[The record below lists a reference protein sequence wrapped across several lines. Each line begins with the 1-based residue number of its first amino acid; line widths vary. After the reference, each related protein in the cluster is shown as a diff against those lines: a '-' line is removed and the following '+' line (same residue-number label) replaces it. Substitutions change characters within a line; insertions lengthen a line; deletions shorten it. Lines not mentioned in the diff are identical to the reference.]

1 MNNKLQD
8 FLMDVTQEALIAAM
22 SVPRAIATN
31 MQKTTQSMA
40 PNTDAIHTWAEQT
53 TETIGKVVTP
63 FAENPL
69 IKMGTKVPGI
79 SWLMAALGQVDVEK
93 VNQEVAELRRQHP
106 TDSTDQLVR
115 RVIADSSMRAAQIGL
130 VTNFIPPA
138 ALLLSALDLGAVAA
152 LQANMVYRIAT
163 LYGFSP
169 TDSARRGEVIA
180 IWGLFSGG
188 SGLLKSGL
196 SFVELI
202 PGLGAAVG
210 VTSDAALLYGMGQ
223 IAMQFYEQKRA
234 KQNQQDTIS
243 V

>member
-1 MNNKLQD
+1 MTNKMQD

-31 MQKTTQSMA
+31 VQKNAQSMA
-40 PNTDAIHTWAEQT
+40 PNTDAIHTWAEQL

-79 SWLMAALGQVDVEK
+79 SWLMAALGQVDVDK
-93 VNQEVAELRRQHP
+93 VNQEVEELRRKYP
-106 TDSTDQLVR
+106 LESTDQLVR
-115 RVIADSSMRAAQIGL
+115 RSIADSAMRAAQIGL

-138 ALLLSALDLGAVAA
+138 AFVLSALDLGAVAA

-163 LYGFSP
+163 FYGFSP

-196 SFVELI
+196 SFVELV

-210 VTSDAALLYGMGQ
+210 VTSDAALVYGMGQ

>member
-1 MNNKLQD
+1 MTNKMQD

-31 MQKTTQSMA
+31 MQKNAQSMA
-40 PNTDAIHTWAEQT
+40 PDTDAIHTWAEQA

-79 SWLMAALGQVDVEK
+79 SWLMAALGQVDVDK
-93 VNQEVAELRRQHP
+93 VNQEVEELRRKYP
-106 TDSTDQLVR
+106 LDSTDQLVR
-115 RVIADSSMRAAQIGL
+115 RVISESAMRAAQIGL

-138 ALLLSALDLGAVAA
+138 ALVLSVLDLGAVAA